1 MLENCEIIVERDVN
15 IDGCD
20 KVAVFSDL
28 VTANQLYKIIII
40 NYKKKKLDLP
50 CDLIEPISYL
60 IYTPSSVTWSQSNL
74 CDVKY

>member
-40 NYKKKKLDLP
+40 NYLKKKKKTRFTMWLDWA
-50 CDLIEPISYL
+50 YL
-60 IYTPSSVTWSQSNL
+60 IFDLHSIF
-74 CDVKY
+74 CDMIAI

>member
-1 MLENCEIIVERDVN
+1 MLESCEIIVERDVN

-28 VTANQLYKIIII
+28 VTANQLYKIIIK
-40 NYKKKKLDLP
+40 NFKKKKKKLDLP

-60 IYTPSSVTWSQSNL
+60 IYTPSFVT
-74 CDVKY
+74 

>member
-40 NYKKKKLDLP
+40 NYKKNNKK
-50 CDLIEPISYL
+50 
-60 IYTPSSVTWSQSNL
+60 TRFTM
-74 CDVKY
+74 